1 MAVTE
6 VLQGIGS
13 WELSLK
19 QSTPKRITDLIKYF
33 GHIVVHSGY
42 LGERL
47 DDSLLKSSRY
57 TGVVRSLD
65 LEETSRRIGGAGMEF
80 WLGDEEG
87 KGNVFETALT
97 YPVGTAFDVAIRGA
111 LPPSGSV
118 LEGTLFTLPS
128 TVSGTFKF
136 QNSREIIKYIC
147 DTVGAEY
154 IVRGNAT
161 LDAGLESDL
170 FVTADAAIDCAV
182 VRRMSGVDM
191 RMRVLPGQM
200 TTADDVKDFTT
211 RVLLLASGESDSTL
225 TAAASINPVLNPYKD
240 LNGNA
245 VKMTRLISESTTDP
259 TNAPA
264 RAQLQLNRFTKP
276 RSAMTLSTEEYDI
289 KGVMNVGDYA
299 WVQDEELGLIDTSK
313 EVIFKG
319 MRLNPVK
326 LRITEINWPVAKGM
340 TVAYRDNLG
349 VWTDL
354 TKWVSWES
362 GPSTL
367 VVGGYNRSL
376 TNSGSE
382 PVGSRPVP
390 NTTIP
395 GVPGWTT
402 PFLFSVYQATNG
414 ETRAQVQL
422 KWTRPNNTDGSSILD
437 GDHYDVRYRSSS
449 TPIYPSTHSQ
459 MSVFTHAQLA
469 AGTHE
474 QPITYTPGPWMF
486 QSVPWD
492 QLTLLLQDLPTN
504 MPYEAQIRAVDSG
517 TPANA
522 GAWSAVTVFQTSGDT
537 LPPSTP
543 APPSI
548 AASVIAI
555 QVKHDLGRSDG
566 GTFNLEPDLHH
577 LEVHGQYEPLFTPN
591 AATLLGRL
599 PANKGMM
606 QSLTSA
612 VGTFNTDST
621 APVYFKVVA
630 VDNDGNPSQPSTA
643 VQATA
648 LLVDDSHISSL
659 TVSKVTAGTITAD
672 WLVGAKII
680 SGDPLAARVQLVPA
694 GLEAYNPSG
703 VRTIFLEAATGEG
716 ILTGRFQ
723 SGITGRRVI
732 INPTST
738 PVPEIWFE
746 PTPGSVRH
754 AYINS
759 LGGSGDIWLG
769 MNSGP
774 TLDVNGLQTTLV
786 LAPTF
791 SMWSY
796 NTTAGAPGPFSAR
809 RGGWF
814 AVSAVDALMG
824 WNDDST
830 GTEWRYKID
839 SNGSH
844 SVRGRYQQFVTDGG
858 LSALYV
864 NQVGGSGTNATIGYG
879 ATMATV
885 PIPVVDMMPTSGATA
900 GKYHCIGA
908 RSTTSF
914 TVEYPAGNCD
924 LFIWAV
930 RYG

>member
-6 VLQGIGS
+6 SLGALGS
-13 WELSLK
+13 WSVQLSA
-19 QSTPKRITDLIKYF
+19 STPKEILSKLQYF
-33 GHIVVHSGY
+33 GHITIHTG
-42 LGERL
+42 
-47 DDSLLKSSRY
+47 DIDSRVAGDALLRSSRY
-57 TGVVRSLD
+57 TGVYRGK
-65 LEETSRRIGGAGMEF
+65 TSNGDTRTLTGAGMAF
-80 WLGDEEG
+80 WLGDEED
-87 KGNVFETALT
+87 KGDIIEAPL
-97 YPVGTAFDVAIRGA
+97 AFNAATFSAIMTGL
-111 LPPSGSV
+111 LPPGGAV
-118 LEGTLFTLPS
+118 TA
-128 TVSGTFKF
+128 GTFFAIPGATTHSFNF
-136 QNSREIIKYIC
+136 QYKSRRKAIDYVC
-147 DTVGAEY
+147 DTLGADWR
-154 IVRGNAT
+154 VNGDAT
-161 LDAGLESDL
+161 LDAGPPSDL
-170 FVTADAAIDCAV
+170 YNVIPKSSLV
-182 VRRMSGVDM
+182 QHGSGVDM
-191 RMRVLPGQM
+191 FLRTLDGNIETNQ
-200 TTADDVKDFTT
+200 DIEDFTT
-211 RVLLLASGESDSTL
+211 RTLLLAEGQESSTV
-225 TAAASINPVLNPYKD
+225 TATADINPILNPYKN
-240 LNGNA
+240 LYGTP
-245 VKMTRLISESTTDP
+245 VKLTRIISESETDA
-259 TNAPA
+259 TNAQA
-264 RAQLQLNRFTKP
+264 RAQLQLNRFSGT
-276 RSAMTLSTEEYDI
+276 RDAITCSTAEFDV
-289 KGVMNVGDYA
+289 KGTVVVGDYM
-299 WVQDEELGLIDTSK
+299 WVFAPDEGVYDLNN
-313 EVIFKG
+313 EVIFLG
-319 MRLNPVK
+319 DRMYPMRLR
-326 LRITEINWPVAKGM
+326 LREMTWPVTGDM
-340 TVAYRDNLG
+340 TISFRDGSG

-354 TKWVSWES
+354 TPYFIPES
-362 GPSTL
+362 GESSL

-376 TNSGSE
+376 IASQDGG
-382 PVGSRPVP
+382 PAGSRPIADVSVP
-390 NTTIP
+390 AAPTWN
-395 GVPGWTT
+395 T
-402 PFLFSVYQATNG
+402 PFTHSVYQSVMG
-414 ETRAQVQL
+414 ESLAQVQL
-422 KWTRPNNTDGSSILD
+422 RWNQPLNVDGTAILD
-437 GDHYDVRYRSSS
+437 GDHYEVRFRSST
-449 TPIYPSTHSQ
+449 TPIFPSTHAQ
-459 MSVFTHAQLA
+459 MAARTHDQLA
-469 AGTHE
+469 LGTHE
-474 QPITYTPGPWMF
+474 QPIVYQAGPW
-486 QSVPWD
+486 QTQYVPFSE
-492 QLTLLLQDLPTN
+492 LTSLLQGLPTN
-504 MPYEAQIRAVDSG
+504 MPYEAQIRALDSAK
-517 TPANA
+517 PPNA

-537 LPPSTP
+537 LPPSAP
-543 APPSI
+543 APPVV
-548 AASVIAI
+548 AASVIAVQI
-555 QVKHDLGRSDG
+555 KHDLGRSDG

-606 QSLTSA
+606 QSFTAA
-612 VGTFNTDST
+612 VGTFNTDSI
-621 APVYFKVVA
+621 APVYFKVIA
-630 VDNDGNPSQPSTA
+630 VDNDGNLSQPSVA

-648 LLVDDSHISSL
+648 LLVDDSHISNL

-680 SGDPLAARVQLVPA
+680 SGDPVAGRVQLVPA

-723 SGITGRRVI
+723 SGVSGRRVI

-759 LGGSGDIWLG
+759 LGGTGDIWLG
-769 MNSGP
+769 LNSGP
-774 TLDVNGLQTTLV
+774 TLDVNGLQTTMI

-879 ATMATV
+879 ATMASV
-885 PIPVVDMMPTSGATA
+885 PIPLVDIMPTSGATA
-900 GKYHCIGA
+900 GKYHCVGA

-924 LFIWAV
+924 IFIWAV